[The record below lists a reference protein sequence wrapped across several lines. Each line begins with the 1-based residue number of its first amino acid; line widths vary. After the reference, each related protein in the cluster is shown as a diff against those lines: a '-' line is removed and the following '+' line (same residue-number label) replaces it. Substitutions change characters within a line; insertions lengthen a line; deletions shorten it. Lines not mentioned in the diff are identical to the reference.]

1 MISQYIHYVLMF
13 FSVDCLYT
21 PTDFLRFKFDA
32 CVIQPGECVDVP
44 FEFVPREAR
53 KYKEVV
59 TFEINGLTKQDIE
72 FSGTGTEMKVIGL
85 KLRISVHDLHVE
97 SKYKKKCIVLF
108 IQSVLI
114 FIISQCSYCI
124 YSPAI
129 FPVYRLRL
137 QTRSTRSSTWALRS
151 WVRW

>member
-1 MISQYIHYVLMF
+1 MFECLF

-85 KLRISVHDLHVE
+85 KLRISVNDLHVQ
-97 SKYKKKCIVLF
+97 SKYCFVFTMSTYFYNFHNVVIACTHLPSSLF
-108 IQSVLI
+108 
-114 FIISQCSYCI
+114 
-124 YSPAI
+124 
-129 FPVYRLRL
+129 
-137 QTRSTRSSTWALRS
+137 TD
-151 WVRW
+151 